1 MPRTCTICTH
11 PDHQAID
18 QALVEGQSFRTIA
31 HQWGVSIDA
40 LKRHKRDHL
49 PQTLA
54 QAHQAAQV
62 ANGDDLL
69 GRIET
74 LQQKTL
80 AILSKAESNGDH
92 TLALRAI
99 AEARRNLELLAE
111 LTHELNRNPQVNVLL
126 SPDWVR
132 LRSLILAAL
141 LPYPEARQRVAVALL
156 EAGDE
161 TSP

>member
-11 PDHQAID
+11 PDRQAID
-18 QALVEGQSFRTIA
+18 QAMVEGQSFRTIA

-49 PQTLA
+49 PQTLV

-69 GRIET
+69 SRIET

-92 TLALRAI
+92 TLALKAI

-111 LTHELNRNPQVNVLL
+111 LTHELNRSPQVNVLL

-141 LPYPEARQRVAVALL
+141 LPYPEARQRVAAALL

-161 TSP
+161 TRP